1 MKSPNIDMLLKKVS
15 NKFLL
20 SNALAQR
27 AKEISEGSLP
37 YIEEFNPL
45 DPIDTAMREFV
56 ENKFGVKVLKGP
68 VEKPVKEAEKKAKD
82 FWSIDTLEK
91 KELKK
96 TKKVSKKKK

>member
-1 MKSPNIDMLLKKVS
+1 MLLKKIS

-37 YIEEFNPL
+37 YIEDFNPL
-45 DPIDTAMREFV
+45 NPIDTAMREFV
-56 ENKFGVKVLKGP
+56 ENKFTLKILKGP
-68 VEKPVKEAEKKAKD
+68 AEKPLKETEQKAKD

-96 TKKVSKKKK
+96 TKKVNKKKK

>member
-1 MKSPNIDMLLKKVS
+1 MTNPTIDMLLKKIS

-20 SNALAQR
+20 SNALSQR

-37 YIEEFNPL
+37 YIEEFDPL
-45 DPIDTAMREFV
+45 NPIDTAMREFV
-56 ENKFGVKVLKGP
+56 EGKFSLKILQGP
-68 VEKPVKEAEKKAKD
+68 SEKPVKAVEQKAKD

-96 TKKVSKKKK
+96 TKKVIKKKK

>member
-45 DPIDTAMREFV
+45 DPIDTSMREFV
-56 ENKFGVKVLKGP
+56 DNKFSVKVLKGP
-68 VEKPVKEAEKKAKD
+68 VEKPVKEIEQKAKD

-96 TKKVSKKKK
+96 SKKVSKKKK